1 MEDRTF
7 LTVTTEEPK
16 LKSSSEPIEPL
27 FRNAHEALV
36 YAYNFSHQQYPRSPM
51 FRVILQSRGGRGLG
65 GLDGA
70 AQARMIK
77 QEVEQLDRLEQAFI
91 VARFAPASVSCDC
104 GRSCCSGKRS
114 NEEWTHA
121 IGVLSLHLKE
131 VVLLGCKTTI
141 DMRVDYLNRFF
152 FPKNVVY
159 SIDAMSKEHHV
170 AKNTIC
176 NHLASVKRF
185 LLGEKINGAKQA
197 GLEERAM
204 TAITDRLEQAGIIG
218 KENL

>member
-27 FRNAHEALV
+27 FQNAHETLV

-51 FRVILQSRGGRGLG
+51 FRAILQSRSGRGLG

-70 AQARMIK
+70 AQAGMIK

-91 VARFAPASVSCDC
+91 VARFSPVSVPCDC
-104 GRSCCSGKRS
+104 GAPCCSGKRS

-131 VVLLGCKTTI
+131 VVLTGCSTTI
-141 DMRVDYLNRFF
+141 DMRVDYLRRFF
-152 FPKNVVY
+152 LPKNQCISMSALAKKHHINVR
-159 SIDAMSKEHHV
+159 SIERHFMK
-170 AKNTIC
+170 
-176 NHLASVKRF
+176 VKKF
-185 LLGEKINGAKQA
+185 IF

-218 KENL
+218 RNE

>member
-1 MEDRTF
+1 
-7 LTVTTEEPK
+7 
-16 LKSSSEPIEPL
+16 
-27 FRNAHEALV
+27 
-36 YAYNFSHQQYPRSPM
+36 M
-51 FRVILQSRGGRGLG
+51 FKVILQSKGGKDLG

-70 AQARMIK
+70 AQAGMIRA
-77 QEVEQLDRLEQAFI
+77 EVEQLGRLEQAFI
-91 VARFAPASVSCDC
+91 VARFAPASVPCDC
-104 GRSCCSGKRS
+104 GRPCCSGMRS

-121 IGVLSLHLKE
+121 IGVLSLYLKE
-131 VVLLGCKTTI
+131 VVLMGCNTTI
-141 DMRVDYLNRFF
+141 DMRVDYLKRFF
-152 FPKNVVY
+152 LPKNTSL
-159 SIDAMSKEHHV
+159 SIDAMARKHHV

-218 KENL
+218 ERE